1 MRRFGIALVSI
12 AVVLVALAAPAAA
25 HVAINPP
32 TVAKGA
38 VATIAFQVPNEKD
51 NLTTNQ
57 VQVKF
62 PDDHPIADAQ
72 VQSLPGWT
80 VTVKKKTLA
89 TPIKTDEGDTLTQ
102 GIDTITWVANDKK
115 GYGDS
120 QFQQFFVSMA
130 VPSDADSLSFPT
142 VQTYSDGSTV
152 NWVQVTPQGGPEPDN
167 PVPVLQLKGT
177 DAAASASNA
186 SGAAAPAAKSD
197 AASKSDVDNAK
208 TLSII
213 AIVIGALG
221 LIVGIVGVAMARRRS
236 SAPSTP
242 AS

>member
-1 MRRFGIALVSI
+1 MRRFAIALVSI
-12 AVVLVALAAPAAA
+12 AVGLVALAGPAAA
-25 HVAINPP
+25 HVSINPS
-32 TVAKGA
+32 TVEKGS
-38 VATIAFQVPNEKD
+38 VATIAFQVPNEKE
-51 NLTTNQ
+51 NLSTNQ

-72 VQSLPGWT
+72 VQAVPGWT

-102 GIDTITWVANDKK
+102 GIDTITWAANDKK

-120 QFQQFFVSMA
+120 QFQQFLVSLA

-142 VQTYSDGSTV
+142 VQTYTDGSTV

-186 SGAAAPAAKSD
+186 SGGAAATAVKSD
-197 AASKSDVDNAK
+197 TASKSDVDNAK
-208 TLSII
+208 TLSIV

-221 LIVGIVGVAMARRRS
+221 LIVGIVGLIVARRRS
-236 SAPSTP
+236 APSTT

>member
-25 HVAINPP
+25 HVTINPP

-72 VQSLPGWT
+72 VQALPGWT

-152 NWVQVTPQGGPEPDN
+152 NWVQVTPQGGPEPDD

-186 SGAAAPAAKSD
+186 SGSAAPAVKSD

-208 TLSII
+208 TLSIV

-236 SAPSTP
+236 TAPSTP